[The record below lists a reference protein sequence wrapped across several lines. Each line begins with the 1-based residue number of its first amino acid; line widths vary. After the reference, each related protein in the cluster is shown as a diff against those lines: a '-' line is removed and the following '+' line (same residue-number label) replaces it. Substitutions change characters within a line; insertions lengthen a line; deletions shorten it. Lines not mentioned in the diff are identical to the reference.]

1 MDSHSQDIGP
11 SYMLLL
17 LSHDM
22 VGIITGDQ
30 VGLGLWI
37 GWLVLDLR
45 NRARLWLQLSRLCR
59 LRTVMLARLL
69 VKFEVTK
76 HITGA

>member
-1 MDSHSQDIGP
+1 
-11 SYMLLL
+11 MLLL

-22 VGIITGDQ
+22 VGIITGDRA
-30 VGLGLWI
+30 GLGLWI

-59 LRTVMLARLL
+59 LRTVPLASLL
-69 VKFEVTK
+69 VKFEVTE
-76 HITGA
+76 HIIGA